1 MKITNTIKI
10 TRLLAI
16 LLISFLTFTACSD
29 DDDHDHDEGTEE
41 ELITT
46 VRYTLTNGNNIVTLT
61 FSDPDGEGGN
71 DGTYSISGDLDEN
84 LTYTGLIELLN
95 ETESPAE
102 DITEEVLEEALEHQF
117 FFTPTNGIATVAYT
131 DTDSEGNPVG
141 IQFTLTTTDAG
152 SGTITISLV
161 HEPEKTEPGVSSGD
175 ITNAEGET
183 DIDATFS
190 IVVQ

>member
-1 MKITNTIKI
+1 MKTIKLLSILFISSLVFISCDPADDPIPVNEEEVI
-10 TRLLAI
+10 TTMTATLTPTGGGTAIVLKTQDLDGNGPNAPVITVSNPLAI
-16 LLISFLTFTACSD
+16 N
-29 DDDHDHDEGTEE
+29 
-41 ELITT
+41 T
-46 VRYTLTNGNNIVTLT
+46 V
-61 FSDPDGEGGN
+61 
-71 DGTYSISGDLDEN
+71 
-84 LTYTGLIELLN
+84 YTGVMEVLN